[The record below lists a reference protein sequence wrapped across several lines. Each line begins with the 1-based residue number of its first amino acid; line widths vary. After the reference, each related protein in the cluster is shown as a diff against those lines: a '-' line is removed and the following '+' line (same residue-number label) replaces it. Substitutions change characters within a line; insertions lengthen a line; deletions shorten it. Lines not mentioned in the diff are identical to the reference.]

1 MDVVEAE
8 QILRLLEANLKT
20 FEHHRELVRVQRQLM
35 TSGLTV
41 LIPRTFLP
49 RALVLGRT
57 VALVRNCY
65 ALFDQP
71 VKPVPRCMLAARH
84 NRMAEF

>member
-1 MDVVEAE
+1 
-8 QILRLLEANLKT
+8 
-20 FEHHRELVRVQRQLM
+20 M
-35 TSGLTV
+35 TLGLTV

-57 VALVRNCY
+57 VALAQNCY

>member
-1 MDVVEAE
+1 
-8 QILRLLEANLKT
+8 
-20 FEHHRELVRVQRQLM
+20 M

-57 VALVRNCY
+57 VALARNCY

-71 VKPVPRCMLAARH
+71 VKPVPRCMLATRH